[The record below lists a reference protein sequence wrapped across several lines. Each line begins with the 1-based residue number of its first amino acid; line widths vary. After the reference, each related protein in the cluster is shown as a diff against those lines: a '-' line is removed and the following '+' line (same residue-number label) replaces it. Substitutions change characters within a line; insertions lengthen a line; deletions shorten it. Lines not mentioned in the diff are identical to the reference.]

1 MQFLQPDIK
10 CKKKNEKMSNLIFYY
25 PLTLVMLT
33 SYELNESSFFLR
45 YYLGV
50 EPWLVIKP
58 KASLYYLILYSRVKC
73 IRVEYAGLGR
83 KGGGWGNK
91 VERTKQA
98 NFQPM
103 KVV

>member
-50 EPWLVIKP
+50 EP
-58 KASLYYLILYSRVKC
+58 
-73 IRVEYAGLGR
+73 
-83 KGGGWGNK
+83 
-91 VERTKQA
+91 
-98 NFQPM
+98 
-103 KVV
+103 